1 MHMLKKTQAIFL
13 ITASLL
19 VSCGGEKT
27 NTEESKENSTEKEEQ
42 VDLPKAKGDVVY
54 GGVFIFA
61 EDEKIQ
67 TLFPASVEDIGSA
80 HVVSQMHE
88 GLLKLTQQDLSISGA
103 LAEKWEVN
111 DEMTEFTFTLKKGVK
126 FHDNACFE
134 GGKGREVKATDVK
147 NSYEILCT
155 KGVSDNVFQNTFKDR
170 LLGATEFYN
179 GEAESIAGI
188 EVVDDYTIKLK
199 TVKPSSSFL
208 YIIANPVTSVIAKE
222 SYLKDGKK
230 SMVGIGA
237 FMYNEKKSTKT
248 NIVLKRNPNYHVTDK
263 FGNQL
268 PYLAG
273 IEVKIIE
280 EDINSL
286 EQFMNGELSMIYGL
300 PSEKVSEIVQSNYQ
314 DFSSK
319 PPKFILMNQS
329 EMVTHYYEFNL
340 TKKQFQDPR
349 VRKAFAMAV
358 DRTKIYE
365 DVLKEQAAG
374 NGPRQNR
381 TGNYGLVPPIYQF
394 KDYDTSLTR
403 GYTFNPEMAKK
414 LFAQAGYPNG
424 KGFPTINLELNYG
437 GSVNSRVANAI
448 SNMWTRTLGVNVELN
463 QVSREQKMEDAK
475 YGRADIIRS
484 AWVAD
489 FPSPETFLTIVY
501 GKNVPESLDEP
512 SHPNSM
518 RYKNPK
524 FDELYEKG
532 LAAKTEAERLNYFA
546 QAERIMLDDC
556 PLVILWYAMNY
567 RLLKSNVHN
576 FYNNSMDYFDLS
588 NIFMRTITAEDMKK
602 KADDTKPVE

>member
-1 MHMLKKTQAIFL
+1 MLRKTHAIFL
-13 ITASLL
+13 ISASLL
-19 VSCGGEKT
+19 FSCGGEKS
-27 NTEESKENSTEKEEQ
+27 NQEEVKEKTKDNEEQ
-42 VDLPKAKGDVVY
+42 VDLPTAKGDVVY
-54 GGVFIFA
+54 GGVFIFS

-67 TLFPASVEDIGSA
+67 TLFPASVEDIASA

-88 GLLKLTQQDLSISGA
+88 GLLKLSQQDLSISGA

-126 FHDNACFE
+126 FHDNGCFKD
-134 GGKGREVKATDVK
+134 GKGREVKAEDVK
-147 NSYEILCT
+147 FSYEVLCT

-179 GEAESIAGI
+179 GEANSIEGI
-188 EVVDDYTIKLK
+188 EIVDDYTIKLK
-199 TVKPSSSFL
+199 TTQPASSFL
-208 YIIANPVTSVIAKE
+208 YIIANPVTSIIAKE
-222 SYLKDGKK
+222 SYTKDGKK
-230 SMVGIGA
+230 SIVGIGA
-237 FMYNEKKSTKT
+237 FIYNEKKSDKST
-248 NIVLKRNPNYHVTDK
+248 IVLKRNPNYYAVDK

-273 IEVKIIE
+273 VEIRIIE

-286 EQFMNGELSMIYGL
+286 EQFMNGDLSMIYGL

-319 PPKFILMNQS
+319 PPKFILHNAP

-365 DVLKEQAAG
+365 DVLKEQASG

-394 KDYDTSLTR
+394 KDYDTSMTR

-437 GSVNSRVANAI
+437 GSVNSRVANAVA
-448 SNMWTRTLGVNVELN
+448 NMWTRTLGVNVELN
-463 QVSREQKMEDAK
+463 QVSREQKMDDAK

-489 FPSPETFLTIVY
+489 FPSPETFLTIAY

-518 RYKNPK
+518 RYKNAK

-532 LAAKTEAERLNYFA
+532 IAAKTEAERLKYFA
-546 QAERIMLDDC
+546 QAERIMLDEC
-556 PLVILWYAMNY
+556 PLVVLWYGMNY

-576 FYNNSMDYFDLS
+576 FFNNSMDYLDLS
-588 NIFMRTITAEDMKK
+588 NIYMRNITAEDMKK
-602 KADDTKPVE
+602 KAEETKPVE

>member
-1 MHMLKKTQAIFL
+1 MLKKTQAIFL
-13 ITASLL
+13 ITAALL
-19 VSCGGEKT
+19 ASCGGDKDK
-27 NTEESKENSTEKEEQ
+27 NEESKAKSDEKEEALN
-42 VDLPKAKGDVVY
+42 LPKAKGNVVY
-54 GGVFIFA
+54 GGVFVFS

-80 HVVSQMHE
+80 HVVTQMHE
-88 GLLKLTQQDLSISGA
+88 GLLKLSQQDLSIVSA
-103 LAEKWEVN
+103 VAESWEVN
-111 DEMTEFTFTLKKGVK
+111 DEMTEFTFHLKKGVK
-126 FHDNACFE
+126 FHDNKCFE
-134 GGKGREVKATDVK
+134 GGKGREVKANDIK
-147 NSYEILCT
+147 FSYEVLCT
-155 KGVSDNVFQNTFKDR
+155 KGISDNVFQNTFKDR
-170 LLGATEFYN
+170 LMGSTEFYN
-179 GEAESIAGI
+179 GEAESISGI
-188 EVVDDYTIKLK
+188 EIIDDYTIKLK
-199 TVKPSSSFL
+199 TVEPSSSFL
-208 YIIANPVTSVIAKE
+208 YIIANPVTAIIAQE
-222 SYLKDGKK
+222 SYKKDGKK
-230 SMVGIGA
+230 SMVGVGP
-237 FMYNEKKSTKT
+237 FVYNEKKSDKTK
-248 NIVLKRNPNYHVTDK
+248 IVLNRNPNYHVIDK
-263 FGNQL
+263 MGNQL

-273 IEVKIIE
+273 IEIRIIE

-286 EQFMNGELSMIYGL
+286 EQFMAGDLSMIYGL

-319 PPKFILMNQS
+319 PPKFILHNAP

-340 TKKQFQDPR
+340 TRKQFQDPR

-365 DVLKEQAAG
+365 DVLKEQASG

-394 KDYDTSLTR
+394 KDYDTSMTR
-403 GYTFNPEMAKK
+403 GYNYNPEMAKK
-414 LFAQAGYPNG
+414 LFAQAGFPNG

-437 GSVNSRVANAI
+437 GSVNSRVANAVA
-448 SNMWTRTLGVNVELN
+448 NMWTRTLGVNVELN

-489 FPSPETFLTIVY
+489 FPSPETFLTIAY
-501 GKNVPESLDEP
+501 GKNVPASLDEP

-532 LAAKTEAERLNYFA
+532 IAAKTEAERLKYFA

-556 PLVILWYAMNY
+556 PLVMLWYGMNY
-567 RLLKSNVHN
+567 RLLKSNIQN
-576 FYNNSMDYFDLS
+576 FYNNSMDYIDLS
-588 NIFMRTITAEDMKK
+588 NIYMKEITAEDVKK
-602 KADDTKPVE
+602 KAEETKPE

>member
-1 MHMLKKTQAIFL
+1 MLRKTHFL
-13 ITASLL
+13 ILAAAL
-19 VSCGGEKT
+19 VLGSCGGSEKT
-27 NTEESKENSTEKEEQ
+27 EKKEDNNTQSTETEVK
-42 VDLPKAKGDVVY
+42 LPTAKGDVTY
-54 GGVFIFA
+54 GGVFIYS

-80 HVVSQMHE
+80 HVVFQIYE
-88 GLLKLTQQDLSISGA
+88 GLIKLSQKDLSIIPS
-103 LAEKWEVN
+103 LASEWTVN

-126 FHDNACFE
+126 FHDNACFK
-134 GGKGREVKATDVK
+134 GGKGREVKAEDVK
-147 NSYEILCT
+147 FSLELLCT
-155 KGVSDNVFQNTFKDR
+155 KGVSDNVFQSTLKDR
-170 LLGATEFYN
+170 LVGAVEFYN
-179 GEAESIAGI
+179 GEAASVSGI
-188 EVVDDYTIKLK
+188 EIVDEYTIKLK
-199 TVKPSSSFL
+199 TVKPASSFL
-208 YIIANPVTSVIAKE
+208 YTMANPVTSIIPKE
-222 SYLKDGKK
+222 AYEKYKNK
-230 SMVGIGA
+230 ATVGTGP
-237 FMYNEKKSTKT
+237 FVYNEKKSGKDK
-248 NIVLKRNPNYHVTDK
+248 IVLDRNPNYHVTDK

-273 IEVKIIE
+273 VEIRFIE
-280 EDINSL
+280 EDITAL
-286 EQFMNGELSMIYGL
+286 DQFMNGELSMIYGL
-300 PSEKVSEIVQSNYQ
+300 PSEKVSEVVQSNYT

-319 PPKFILMNQS
+319 PPKYILLNAP
-329 EMVTHYYEFNL
+329 EMVTQYYEFNL
-340 TKKQFQDPR
+340 TRPQFKDVK

-358 DRTKIYE
+358 DRTKLYE

-394 KDYDTSLTR
+394 NKYDTSLTR
-403 GYTFNPEMAKK
+403 GYTYNPEMAKK
-414 LFAQAGYPNG
+414 LMAQAGYPNG

-448 SNMWTRTLGVNVELN
+448 ANMWTRTLGVNVELN

-475 YGRADIIRS
+475 FGKADIFRS

-489 FPSPETFLTIVY
+489 FPSPETFLGLAY
-501 GKNVPESLDEP
+501 GKNVPESMDEP

-532 LAAKTEAERLNYFA
+532 IAAKTEEERLKYFA

-556 PLVILWYAMNY
+556 PVIVLWYAMNY
-567 RLLKSNVHN
+567 RLIKSEVHN

-588 NIFMRTITAEDMKK
+588 DIYMKEYTQEEVKK
-602 KADDTKPVE
+602 KAEETKAN